1 MSGEDLIQ
9 RMKSGYDAFG
19 RGDVDGA
26 IALFHDD
33 VTWTNA
39 GNSSVSG
46 TFHGKD
52 EVLEMW
58 GSLGEE
64 FSVEPEI
71 MTADD
76 THVVVIS
83 TNAIGGDKWKVA
95 DVFTFEGDKV
105 KSYVGIE
112 DPSHIE
118 RAFPAA

>member
-1 MSGEDLIQ
+1 MAGEDLIQ
-9 RMKSGYDAFG
+9 RMKEGYEAFG

-33 VTWTNA
+33 VTWVNE

-52 EVLEMW
+52 EVLQMW
-58 GSLGEE
+58 GRLGEE
-64 FSVEPEI
+64 FSVEPVI

-83 TNAIGGDKWKVA
+83 KNSAGGDEWEVA

-105 KSYVGIE
+105 KSYRGIE
-112 DPSHIE
+112 DPAHID
-118 RAFPAA
+118 RAFPAG